1 MHWIKPVVAVRVSLQ
16 QIFRL
21 YGIKLNRALA
31 RFDVRKLDAA
41 DAIDQVRALAGF
53 QRVDLSLMYGRR
65 KTVPRHAVDV
75 HAVGGNRAAFE
86 CGGGAIPVCRRRL
99 PRAASAA
106 RRLAAGISML
116 KVNAHRVIA

>member
-75 HAVGGNRAAFE
+75 HAVGGKPR
-86 CGGGAIPVCRRRL
+86 GLRVRWRGYTSLPSPVTTR
-99 PRAASAA
+99 
-106 RRLAAGISML
+106 
-116 KVNAHRVIA
+116 